1 MYQVISGFFFV
12 FGYEVIPN
20 LKRWNKRKKEKLPGL
35 KTIKCSIFI
44 LLLYIKGK
52 KNLYFIFLNNYR
64 LFLKWMVCGYCFSVY
79 AKRFYRRAGVNQA
92 QSLQNDIYYIDTD
105 EITGFFQWQ
114 KFGIQWRYNLFYPSL
129 VKISRLS
136 VSASRKSASQHLT
149 LSVYIINRILHAYT
163 WIRILSS
170 RVQLD
175 ISLVRCTHSWD
186 IEFNT
191 QRQNLY
197 PHAGM

>member
-1 MYQVISGFFFV
+1 M
-12 FGYEVIPN
+12 
-20 LKRWNKRKKEKLPGL
+20 
-35 KTIKCSIFI
+35 
-44 LLLYIKGK
+44 
-52 KNLYFIFLNNYR
+52 YFIFLNNYR

-79 AKRFYRRAGVNQA
+79 AKRFYRRARVNQA
-92 QSLQNDIYYIDTD
+92 QSLQKDIYYIDTD

-114 KFGIQWRYNLFYPSL
+114 KFGIQRRYNLF
-129 VKISRLS
+129 LS
-136 VSASRKSASQHLT
+136 FTCEDIRVVSLT
-149 LSVYIINRILHAYT
+149 LSVYIINRILHAYRC
-163 WIRILSS
+163 IRILSS

-175 ISLVRCTHSWD
+175 ILLVRCTHSWD